1 MKTKITILVI
11 FITYFLS
18 NKAISIENKIVY
30 KLNNEII
37 NQFDIEQETIYL
49 SILNSNLKKLDKKK
63 LNLLATDSLLKEKIK
78 ELEIK
83 KFYIIEKTLD
93 DPNLKKYNIVNVQ
106 DTWI

>member
-37 NQFDIEQETIYL
+37 GQFDIEQETRYL
-49 SILNSNLKKLDKKK
+49 SILNSNLKKLDKK
-63 LNLLATDSLLKEKIK
+63 SLI
-78 ELEIK
+78 
-83 KFYIIEKTLD
+83 Y
-93 DPNLKKYNIVNVQ
+93 
-106 DTWI
+106 

>member
-37 NQFDIEQETIYL
+37 TQFDIEQETRYL
-49 SILNSNLKKLDKKK
+49 SILNSNLKKLDKK
-63 LNLLATDSLLKEKIK
+63 SLI
-78 ELEIK
+78 
-83 KFYIIEKTLD
+83 Y
-93 DPNLKKYNIVNVQ
+93 
-106 DTWI
+106 